1 MAGFGRFGGESPPSE
16 ILNDRSPTFFDPDA
30 MASSRDKTKA
40 TNVKE
45 EEEEMAAAEP
55 PEDDEVLILL
65 SP

>member
-1 MAGFGRFGGESPPSE
+1 MAGFGRFGGESPRSE
-16 ILNDRSPTFFDPDA
+16 ILNDRSPTFFDPEA
-30 MASSRDKTKA
+30 MASSRDKTK
-40 TNVKE
+40 TTKVN

>member
-30 MASSRDKTKA
+30 MASSRDKTKT
-40 TNVKE
+40 TNVN

>member
-16 ILNDRSPTFFDPDA
+16 ILNDRSPTFFDPEA
-30 MASSRDKTKA
+30 MASSRDKTK
-40 TNVKE
+40 TTKVN

>member
-30 MASSRDKTKA
+30 MASSRDKTK
-40 TNVKE
+40 TTKVN

>member
-16 ILNDRSPTFFDPDA
+16 ILNDRSPTFFDPEA
-30 MASSRDKTKA
+30 MASSRDKTKL
-40 TNVKE
+40 N